1 MKHRLLDILHCPNC
15 EAYFELSVFKS
26 ERRDVSIPIT
36 AAARCENRCTLA
48 NTQSSRVD
56 PQDCVECYR
65 TEVKEGKLKCERC
78 GNTYPIIGG
87 VPRILPSSLLDESLR
102 GYHVGFLE
110 RYSNEFADLVSRQAG
125 VDKKKLKTLHAFSY
139 QWTTFVKNFDYFK
152 GIFLSFV
159 KPFLGPEDFRDKVV
173 LEIGCGS
180 GRPASVASSFGAE
193 VIATDLSE
201 AVQTAQSLTNH
212 YPMLHVVQS
221 DVYSPPFRP
230 CFDFVYSVGVIQ
242 HLPDPNLALCSIS
255 KVVAPG
261 RRLVIWVYGIREFW
275 YRPIDWL
282 RAITVK
288 MPFRMLHGLSI
299 VLAVV
304 SEIVLLIPYRILS
317 KVSFTKKLA
326 EKIPGR
332 IYADFPF
339 RENVVGWFDRL
350 GAPVTHYFSAADV
363 QGMLARAGFRQIEV
377 TARPGASASW
387 IAQAT
392 RDAPDASTSP
402 AS

>member
-1 MKHRLLDILHCPNC
+1 MKHRLLDILCCPNC
-15 EAYFELSVFKS
+15 GASFELNVFKS
-26 ERRDVSIPIT
+26 ERRDVSIPVKST
-36 AAARCENRCTLA
+36 ARCKTKCALSEVV
-48 NTQSSRVD
+48 SSQID

-65 TEVKEGKLKCERC
+65 TEVNEGRLKCEGC

-87 VPRILPSSLLDESLR
+87 VPRILPPSLLDEILR
-102 GYHVGFLE
+102 GYHAEFLE
-110 RYSNEFADLVSRQAG
+110 RYGNEFADLANRQVGADG
-125 VDKKKLKTLHAFSY
+125 RKLKTLHAFSY
-139 QWTTFVKNFDYFK
+139 QWTTFVENFNYFK
-152 GIFLSFV
+152 GLFLSFV
-159 KPFLGPEDFRDKVV
+159 KPFLGPEDFRDRVV

-201 AVQTAQSLTNH
+201 AVQTAQSLTNY

-242 HLPDPNLALCSIS
+242 HLPDPGLALCNIS

-261 RRLVIWVYGIREFW
+261 RRLIIWVYGVREFW
-275 YRPIDWL
+275 YRPINWL

-299 VLAVV
+299 ALAIV
-304 SEIVLLIPYRILS
+304 SEVFLLIPYRILS
-317 KVSFTKKLA
+317 RIPITKKLA
-326 EKIPGR
+326 DKIPGR
-332 IYADFPF
+332 IYANFPF
-339 RENVVGWFDRL
+339 RENIVGWFDRL

-363 QGMLARAGFRQIEV
+363 QDMLANAGFRHIKV

-392 RDAPDASTSP
+392 RDAADASASP
-402 AS
+402 GP